1 MKQTL
6 GHVALV
12 VREYDEAIA
21 FFTRTLNFK
30 LIEDTRLSEDKRW
43 VLIAPPGSQGTSL
56 LLARAATPEQAS
68 RIGNQT
74 GGRVF
79 LFLHTDDFQ
88 RDWHRMRAAGVRF
101 R

>member
-30 LIEDTRLSEDKRW
+30 LIEDTRLGED
-43 VLIAPPGSQGTSL
+43 
-56 LLARAATPEQAS
+56 
-68 RIGNQT
+68 
-74 GGRVF
+74 
-79 LFLHTDDFQ
+79 
-88 RDWHRMRAAGVRF
+88 
-101 R
+101 